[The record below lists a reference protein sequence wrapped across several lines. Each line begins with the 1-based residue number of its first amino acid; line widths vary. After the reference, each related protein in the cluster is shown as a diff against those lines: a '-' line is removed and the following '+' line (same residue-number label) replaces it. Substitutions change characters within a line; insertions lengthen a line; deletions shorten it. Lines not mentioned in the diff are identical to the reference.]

1 VIVPIV
7 HLNGIGT
14 CKAKRKPP
22 VLIDPYRP
30 KPIEIA
36 PQRMQPPSGH
46 IHISGTRRA
55 IKAAKLQ
62 PKSFG
67 VLGLNA
73 SLRAAPEEPFH
84 ASMAEASNH

>member
-1 VIVPIV
+1 
-7 HLNGIGT
+7 
-14 CKAKRKPP
+14 
-22 VLIDPYRP
+22 
-30 KPIEIA
+30 
-36 PQRMQPPSGH
+36 MQPPSGH

-62 PKSFG
+62 AKSFG

-84 ASMAEASNH
+84 VSMAEASDH